1 MPDHERERDASSSR
15 GSTWRNEAMI
25 ATYEAALSVAS
36 HLELADVLQRIA
48 DLSRQIVPA
57 KYSALGVADAHGRII
72 DFFTSGITP
81 AERTQI
87 GPIPEGHGLLGEL
100 VRTAEPLLVPDLTQ
114 HPKSIGFPENHPP
127 MKSLLGVPILLGTRV
142 LGNLYLTERRD
153 GRAFDRDDLE
163 IIQMLAVH
171 AASAIERAQL
181 HRQVEQARIN
191 AIEQRDQF
199 RVLVDH
205 LPAGV
210 LIQIPPD
217 GRVELANE
225 AALRLLLGSD
235 GPRGVLPRYGH
246 NFQLLEENRAPLS
259 AENRLDLLALRGV
272 PTRNRRLLLERADGT
287 CVSLLCQ
294 ASPLRN
300 ADGVVNRA
308 VLVFQDI
315 TQLREAEQ
323 MKDDFLSLV
332 SHEFRTPLTAI
343 MGGARLLES
352 EGDRMDAGLRAE
364 LIGDVA
370 TESDRLDRML
380 TNMLS
385 LAAIMAGR
393 LSPDTEPVL
402 MRQFV
407 RKVSAEAARIAPDYS
422 FEIDLAPD
430 LPPAEADVDLLGQV
444 MRNLYENAVKY
455 SPDGRTIR
463 TTVVERNGCIVLS
476 VQDEGSGIA
485 SQHVGS
491 VFERFRRPGADPTVR
506 GMGLGLYLSR
516 HLVEVQ
522 GGRIWAES
530 PGVGFGATFSIEL
543 PIARE

>member
-1 MPDHERERDASSSR
+1 MPSFRSGRVAEILAERP
-15 GSTWRNEAMI
+15 G
-25 ATYEAALSVAS
+25 
-36 HLELADVLQRIA
+36 LQRVTVVL
-48 DLSRQIVPA
+48 D
-57 KYSALGVADAHGRII
+57 
-72 DFFTSGITP
+72 
-81 AERTQI
+81 
-87 GPIPEGHGLLGEL
+87 
-100 VRTAEPLLVPDLTQ
+100 PDL
-114 HPKSIGFPENHPP
+114 E
-127 MKSLLGVPILLGTRV
+127 
-142 LGNLYLTERRD
+142 D
-153 GRAFDRDDLE
+153 GSPGD
-163 IIQMLAVH
+163 
-171 AASAIERAQL
+171 
-181 HRQVEQARIN
+181 
-191 AIEQRDQF
+191 
-199 RVLVDH
+199 
-205 LPAGV
+205 
-210 LIQIPPD
+210 
-217 GRVELANE
+217 
-225 AALRLLLGSD
+225 D
-235 GPRGVLPRYGH
+235 GPARAYVL
-246 NFQLLEENRAPLS
+246 
-259 AENRLDLLALRGV
+259 
-272 PTRNRRLLLERADGT
+272 T
-287 CVSLLCQ
+287 
-294 ASPLRN
+294 
-300 ADGVVNRA
+300 
-308 VLVFQDI
+308 
-315 TQLREAEQ
+315 
-323 MKDDFLSLV
+323 
-332 SHEFRTPLTAI
+332 
-343 MGGARLLES
+343 
-352 EGDRMDAGLRAE
+352 E

-476 VQDEGSGIA
+476 VQDEGFGIA

>member
-1 MPDHERERDASSSR
+1 M
-15 GSTWRNEAMI
+15 
-25 ATYEAALSVAS
+25 
-36 HLELADVLQRIA
+36 
-48 DLSRQIVPA
+48 
-57 KYSALGVADAHGRII
+57 
-72 DFFTSGITP
+72 
-81 AERTQI
+81 
-87 GPIPEGHGLLGEL
+87 
-100 VRTAEPLLVPDLTQ
+100 
-114 HPKSIGFPENHPP
+114 
-127 MKSLLGVPILLGTRV
+127 
-142 LGNLYLTERRD
+142 
-153 GRAFDRDDLE
+153 
-163 IIQMLAVH
+163 
-171 AASAIERAQL
+171 
-181 HRQVEQARIN
+181 
-191 AIEQRDQF
+191 
-199 RVLVDH
+199 
-205 LPAGV
+205 
-210 LIQIPPD
+210 
-217 GRVELANE
+217 
-225 AALRLLLGSD
+225 
-235 GPRGVLPRYGH
+235 
-246 NFQLLEENRAPLS
+246 
-259 AENRLDLLALRGV
+259 
-272 PTRNRRLLLERADGT
+272 
-287 CVSLLCQ
+287 
-294 ASPLRN
+294 
-300 ADGVVNRA
+300 VNRA